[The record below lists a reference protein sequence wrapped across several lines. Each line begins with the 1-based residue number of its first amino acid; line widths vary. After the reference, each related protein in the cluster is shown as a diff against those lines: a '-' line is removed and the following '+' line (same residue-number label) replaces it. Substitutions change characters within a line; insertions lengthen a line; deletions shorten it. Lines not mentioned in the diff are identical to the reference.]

1 LDKNYWNKYYSKH
14 NALGEP
20 SSFAKSIIKNIPIKS
35 KLMEL
40 GCGNG
45 RDSYYFASKGHNV
58 TACDQSE
65 KIIDSLPKLNINSPN
80 FITADIN
87 SLPNDFNHFFN
98 VVYARFVLHALDD
111 YEAKNAINWTF
122 NNLEKNGIFFSE
134 SRSIKDPI
142 FGEGQKVK
150 KQIYKTD
157 HQRRFLKKSQIVKD
171 LIDEGFVIDD
181 VVEDHG
187 LAVYKDSDPV
197 VIRIVA
203 RKP

>member
-1 LDKNYWNKYYSKH
+1 MDKNYWNQYYSEH

-65 KIIDSLPKLNINSPN
+65 KIITSLPKLNINSPN

-171 LIDEGFVIDD
+171 LIDEGFVIDH
-181 VVEDHG
+181 VVEDRG